1 MKESALYPRP
11 RLVSREQAHRRAI
24 LLGIGVL
31 ILLVLS
37 PLLGH
42 HVVRGTEV
50 LLAGKDHLGALCLV
64 ALHTLLEPVHYVF
77 HLLFF
82 AGLIYAS
89 WDRLQVWRRA
99 RGVLAALEVEPP
111 LPGSAV
117 WRAARAVGLAPGTIR
132 VVHGLPTP
140 AFTVGWLRPRIYVA
154 GEVEA
159 WLNDDQLA
167 AVLAHE
173 GAHAA
178 RRDPLRLSLLR
189 FLTCTL
195 FWVPALRRLADDV
208 ADEAEV
214 QADDAAAAGRPLA
227 LASAIVALAKVRPAN
242 VVPQGAVGFHRPDI
256 LERRVR
262 RLLGQEPLP
271 GSHLTRRSLLGATV
285 ALGLVLASGAV
296 MAHPLPPHAGSHS
309 PEHCQRHVSLASLHL
324 FCLDAPLNPSGD
336 GCPHVYT

>member
-1 MKESALYPRP
+1 MKERELYPRP
-11 RLVSREQAHRRAI
+11 KLVSREQAHRRAL

-37 PLLGH
+37 PLFSH

-64 ALHTLLEPVHYVF
+64 ALHTLMEPVHYAF

-82 AGLIYAS
+82 AGLLYAC
-89 WDRLQVWRRA
+89 WDRLRAWKRA
-99 RGVLAALEVEPP
+99 RSVLAALEVESPAA
-111 LPGSAV
+111 GSAV
-117 WRAARAVGLAPGTIR
+117 SRAALAVGVDPGMVR
-132 VVHGLPTP
+132 VVRGLPTP
-140 AFTVGWLRPRIYVA
+140 AFTVGWLRPRIYMA
-154 GEVEA
+154 GELEER
-159 WLNDDQLA
+159 LNGDQLA

-195 FWVPALRRLADDV
+195 FWIPALRRLADDV

-214 QADDAAAAGRPLA
+214 QADDAAAAGRPLV
-227 LASAIVALAKVRPAN
+227 LASAIVALAQVRPAHP
-242 VVPQGAVGFHRPDI
+242 VPQGAVGFHRPDI

-271 GSHLTRRSLLGATV
+271 GSHLTRRSLLGASV
-285 ALGLVLASGAV
+285 ALGLVLVSGAI
-296 MAHPLPPHAGSHS
+296 MAHPLPTHEGGHA
-309 PEHCQRHVSLASLHL
+309 PEHCQRHVSLGSLHL
-324 FCLDAPLNPSGD
+324 FCLDAPLNPTGE
-336 GCPHVYT
+336 GCPHVYD